1 MGWSATPSAPGPSAA
16 RARRLGA
23 PAGAAVTVMVALL
36 RGVNVGGKTTLPMAE
51 AGTGGRGPR
60 LRGRGHLHPERH
72 LVFRTSD
79 SATAVE
85 KALAKAIAELGGVRP
100 AVMVRT
106 LAQLRK
112 VVDGNPFI
120 RRGEDAA
127 LPRGVRRQGRPRARS
142 GFDLDA
148 YAPEEAIAV
157 GKELYLFLPGGVGR
171 SKLALDLA
179 KDKSAVGTMRNWRT
193 VTKLLEMATAV

>member
-1 MGWSATPSAPGPSAA
+1 M
-16 RARRLGA
+16 
-23 PAGAAVTVMVALL
+23 TVMTALL

-51 AGTGGRGPR
+51 
-60 LRGRGHLHPERH
+60 LRRVAEELGYEDVATYIQSGN
-72 LVFRTSD
+72 LVFRTAD

-85 KALAKAIAELGGVRP
+85 KGLAKAIAELGGVRP

-120 RRGEDAA
+120 RRGEDTKLCHAVFAA
-127 LPRGVRRQGRPRARS
+127 KAAKGSLTGL
-142 GFDLDA
+142 DLDA
-148 YAPEEAIAV
+148 YAPEEVIAA

-171 SKLALDLA
+171 SKLAGDLA
-179 KDKSAVGTMRNWRT
+179 KRKDAVGTMRNWRT
-193 VTKLLEMATAV
+193 VTKLLEMAEAV